1 MMFHRQNLLFF
12 AIGLNDDKIS
22 EGYDPLTNLI
32 LKNIRAT
39 IITFLQEFIYPCGAN
54 KLKLFF
60 EEDLMD
66 ERQRTRDDGR

>member
-1 MMFHRQNLLFF
+1 MIFHRQNLLFV

-22 EGYDPLTNLI
+22 ECYDPLTNLT
-32 LKNIRAT
+32 LKNVRAT
-39 IITFLQEFIYPCGAN
+39 ILTFLQEFIYPCGAN

-66 ERQRTRDDGR
+66 EGRWTIDEGR